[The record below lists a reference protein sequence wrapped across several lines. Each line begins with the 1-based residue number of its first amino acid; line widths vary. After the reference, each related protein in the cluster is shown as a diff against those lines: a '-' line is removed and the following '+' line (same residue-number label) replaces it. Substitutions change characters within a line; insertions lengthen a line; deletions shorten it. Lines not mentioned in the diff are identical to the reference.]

1 MKNAYEEADKMDW
14 DREDRYQKE
23 YCSLNSI
30 YLMVME
36 EQHYNSPTPFDDTFR
51 TECVRMTEWMIPL
64 INEVY
69 GTTYNEYS
77 MIKLHENE
85 QMLLTAVD
93 ANDLNQ
99 KGIPRKIT
107 DMTIE
112 IEDCLYHL
120 ECQSDEDG
128 TMLIRVVEYDLCI
141 AARTAAY
148 DKKKDTLTIRVPRS
162 AVVFLRRDKSKAPMT
177 VIYDFGDSK
186 TQLTIP
192 TISVQKYSMEEIF
205 QKKLYCLIPFYFMRY
220 ERLFEQGYGLECE
233 PIRTDL
239 KRINEMLYELSISG
253 EMPEIYVRDLVELTQ
268 TVLKQITRK
277 LNDDERERIV
287 KSMGGRVLEMESDR
301 ILERGR
307 QEGRIEGIQE
317 IILRAIDSLRENY
330 SSDEVPIQLKKLF
343 GLTDEEAARYMKM

>member
-1 MKNAYEEADKMDW
+1 MKNAYEEAGKKDW

-30 YLMVME
+30 YLMVLE

-69 GTTYNEYS
+69 GTTYNEHS
-77 MIKLHENE
+77 MIRLHENE
-85 QMLLTAVD
+85 Q
-93 ANDLNQ
+93 
-99 KGIPRKIT
+99 
-107 DMTIE
+107 
-112 IEDCLYHL
+112 
-120 ECQSDEDG
+120 
-128 TMLIRVVEYDLCI
+128 
-141 AARTAAY
+141 
-148 DKKKDTLTIRVPRS
+148 
-162 AVVFLRRDKSKAPMT
+162 
-177 VIYDFGDSK
+177 
-186 TQLTIP
+186 
-192 TISVQKYSMEEIF
+192 
-205 QKKLYCLIPFYFMRY
+205 
-220 ERLFEQGYGLECE
+220 
-233 PIRTDL
+233 
-239 KRINEMLYELSISG
+239 MLYELSISG

-307 QEGRIEGIQE
+307 QEGRLEGRIEGIQE
-317 IILRAIDSLRENY
+317 IILRAIGSLRENY